1 MRRLES
7 KPARSVL
14 ALLLCTVHICV
25 GVILTFDS
33 EVVIVIKCNQWFRTQ
48 AFDI

>member
-7 KPARSVL
+7 KPARLL

-25 GVILTFDS
+25 GVILT
-33 EVVIVIKCNQWFRTQ
+33 CGFRGWCYC
-48 AFDI
+48 DCH